1 MMMMLPAP
9 DHDRCLAYQGTH
21 TGAWYVFSGARFFY
35 AGFNGERALELA
47 TLTGRLKGWVK

>member
-1 MMMMLPAP
+1 MMMLPAP